1 MEGNDFVQG
10 TKLKQ
15 SYKDSDLYNHKQ
27 YGVSMNFPQWVG
39 TSRHTKKFKGGRISF
54 VT

>member
-27 YGVSMNFPQWVG
+27 YGVSMNFPNGWELRVTQRSLRVG
-39 TSRHTKKFKGGRISF
+39 EYRL
-54 VT
+54 